1 MHRLKTCATKGGGH
15 GGPPHQTFYDLRVG
29 QVPMNNCLNEIQ
41 LCGQQASIIDERPD
55 SGQRHYRRADGK
67 RPAAAIPSRRRAW
80 LDRYPGN
87 QGPGKIELDF
97 TRLAINLSFTKKSR
111 FTLKRKG

>member
-1 MHRLKTCATKGGGH
+1 M
-15 GGPPHQTFYDLRVG
+15 
-29 QVPMNNCLNEIQ
+29 
-41 LCGQQASIIDERPD
+41 
-55 SGQRHYRRADGK
+55 SGRTLARAILAANMGE
-67 RPAAAIPSRRRAW
+67 RPAAAIPARRRAW
-80 LDRYPGN
+80 LARYPGN